1 MFGINEKKI
10 MLMKVFK
17 DNLIDFITELTIQFP
32 KEADLHIIKIF
43 FEEVCTVEEIIVY
56 FCNNLLVE
64 DVKKMIDT
72 KNEKFFLRNDQLFTA
87 IKNQSKVFHFKKL
100 WECSDKHQKEMIW
113 QWFQKIT
120 KIAELY
126 TMA

>member
-64 DVKKMIDT
+64 DIKKMIDT
-72 KNEKFFLRNDQLFTA
+72 KNEKFFLKNDQLFTG

-100 WECSDKHQKEMIW
+100 WEQSDKHQKEMIW
-113 QWFQKIT
+113 QWVQKIT
-120 KIAELY
+120 KIAEIY
-126 TMA
+126 TKA

>member
-1 MFGINEKKI
+1 MFGINDKKI

-32 KEADLHIIKIF
+32 QEADLHIIKIF

-72 KNEKFFLRNDQLFTA
+72 KNEKFFLKNDQMFTG

-100 WECSDKHQKEMIW
+100 WESSDKHQKDMIW
-113 QWFQKIT
+113 QWVQKIT